1 MDNFR
6 KGSTIFTTSLTV
18 AITVTAILAGLEKTS
33 EVKSLTKEAMEEFN
47 LEIERTL
54 KIYSTMDS
62 IDKIIFKEIT
72 ENRIKKLKPQFPT
85 QNRNRGD
92 SRLMRFRKKLTKLL
106 KKNFKELGN
115 FRYLIYGILLCSLT
129 SLILYY
135 NIDVKVKALLLNYIA
150 LLVENIT
157 QLENFQGLLKNYKDK
172 KFSKP
177 PMTESEIFELKA
189 LEKVESNTRFKH
201 RAAMAKLYSLA
212 RSMNLNRR
220 KSLLFMILALAY
232 WRYTA
237 QKSMEDFL
245 LFLSWLGKLLGSEND
260 PEQF

>member
-6 KGSTIFTTSLTV
+6 KGSTIFATSLTV

-92 SRLMRFRKKLTKLL
+92 SRLMRFRKKP
-106 KKNFKELGN
+106 F
-115 FRYLIYGILLCSLT
+115 F
-129 SLILYY
+129 
-135 NIDVKVKALLLNYIA
+135 
-150 LLVENIT
+150 
-157 QLENFQGLLKNYKDK
+157 
-172 KFSKP
+172 
-177 PMTESEIFELKA
+177 
-189 LEKVESNTRFKH
+189 
-201 RAAMAKLYSLA
+201 
-212 RSMNLNRR
+212 
-220 KSLLFMILALAY
+220 
-232 WRYTA
+232 
-237 QKSMEDFL
+237 
-245 LFLSWLGKLLGSEND
+245 
-260 PEQF
+260 